1 MLLKDLI
8 QKTAVGTVII
18 SELPWEYFLT
28 ASLDDGRTLIS
39 AVTCNGTGMVPSFF
53 TVHSR
58 TDGLRMYSEGRVW
71 VMDVSLP
78 PNMTARAWMEIE
90 GAQVSSLRIVSTLMP
105 VYPVLFVEICR

>member
-28 ASLDDGRTLIS
+28 ACLDDGRSLIS

-53 TVHSR
+53 MIHSR
-58 TDGLRMYSEGRVW
+58 QDGLRMYSEGRVW

-90 GAQVSSLRIVSTLMP
+90 NAQVSSLRVTSTLMP
-105 VYPVLFVEICR
+105 LYPVLFVEICK

>member
-1 MLLKDLI
+1 MLLRDLI

-53 TVHSR
+53 MVHSR
-58 TDGLRMYSEGRVW
+58 TDGLRAYSEGRVW

>member
-1 MLLKDLI
+1 MLLRDLI

-53 TVHSR
+53 MVHSR
-58 TDGLRMYSEGRVW
+58 TDGLRAYSEGRVW

-78 PNMTARAWMEIE
+78 PNMTARAWVEIE
-90 GAQVSSLRIVSTLMP
+90 GAQVSSLRVVSSLMP
-105 VYPVLFVEICR
+105 LYPVLFVEICR

>member
-1 MLLKDLI
+1 MLLRDLI

-18 SELPWEYFLT
+18 SELPWEYFLS
-28 ASLDDGRTLIS
+28 ASMDDGRSLVSTI
-39 AVTCNGTGMVPSFF
+39 TCNGTGLVPSSFI
-53 TVHSR
+53 VHSR

-90 GAQVSSLRIVSTLMP
+90 NTQISSLRVVSSLVPM
-105 VYPVLFVEICR
+105 YPVLFVEVCK

>member
-1 MLLKDLI
+1 MLLKELI
-8 QKTAVGTVII
+8 AKTAVGTVII

-28 ASLDDGRTLIS
+28 ASLDDGRTLLS

-53 TVHSR
+53 MVHSR
-58 TDGLRMYSEGRVW
+58 TDGLRAYSEGRVW

-90 GAQVSSLRIVSTLMP
+90 GAQVSSLRVVSTIMP

>member
-1 MLLKDLI
+1 MLLKELI
-8 QKTAVGTVII
+8 SKTAVGTVII

-28 ASLDDGRTLIS
+28 ACLDDGRSLVS

-53 TVHSR
+53 MVHKS
-58 TDGLRMYSEGRVW
+58 TNGYKVYSEGRVW

-90 GAQVSSLRIVSTLMP
+90 NAQISSLRVVSTLMP
-105 VYPVLFVEICR
+105 VYPVLFAEICR

>member
-1 MLLKDLI
+1 MSLKELI
-8 QKTAVGTVII
+8 SKTAVGTVII

-39 AVTCNGTGMVPSFF
+39 AVTCNGTGLVPSFF
-53 TVHSR
+53 MIHGR
-58 TDGLRMYSEGRVW
+58 QDGLRMYSEGRVW

-90 GAQVSSLRIVSTLMP
+90 NAQVSSLCVVSSLMP
-105 VYPVLFVEICR
+105 LYPVLFVEICK

>member
-18 SELPWEYFLT
+18 SELPWDYFLT
-28 ASLDDGRTLIS
+28 ASLDDGRSLIS
-39 AVTCNGTGMVPSFF
+39 AMTCNGTGMMPSFF
-53 TVHSR
+53 MVHSR
-58 TDGLRMYSEGRVW
+58 TDGLRTYSEGRVW

-90 GAQVSSLRIVSTLMP
+90 NTQVSSLRVVSTLMP
-105 VYPVLFVEICR
+105 VYPVLFVEISR

>member
-18 SELPWEYFLT
+18 SELPWDYFLT
-28 ASLDDGRTLIS
+28 ACLDDGRTLLS
-39 AVTCNGTGMVPSFF
+39 AMTCNGTGLVPSFF
-53 TVHSR
+53 MIHSR
-58 TDGLRMYSEGRVW
+58 QDGLRMYSEGRVW

-90 GAQVSSLRIVSTLMP
+90 NAQVSSLRVVSTLMP
-105 VYPVLFVEICR
+105 VYPVLFVEICK

>member
-1 MLLKDLI
+1 MLLRDLI

-28 ASLDDGRTLIS
+28 ASLDDGRPLVS
-39 AVTCNGTGMVPSFF
+39 AVTCSGTGLVPSFF
-53 TVHSR
+53 MVHSR
-58 TDGLRMYSEGRVW
+58 TEGHRLYSEGRVW

-90 GAQVSSLRIVSTLMP
+90 GAQIASLRVVSSLVP
-105 VYPVLFVEICR
+105 NYPVLFVEIGR

>member
-1 MLLKDLI
+1 MLLKELI
-8 QKTAVGTVII
+8 SKTAVGTVII

-53 TVHSR
+53 MVHSR
-58 TDGLRMYSEGRVW
+58 TDGLRAYSEGRVW
-71 VMDVSLP
+71 VMDVQLP

-90 GAQVSSLRIVSTLMP
+90 GAQVSSLRVVSTLMP

>member
-18 SELPWEYFLT
+18 SELPWDYFLT
-28 ASLDDGRTLIS
+28 ASLDDGRSLVS
-39 AVTCNGTGMVPSFF
+39 AMTCNGTGMVPSFF
-53 TVHSR
+53 MVHRS
-58 TDGLRMYSEGRVW
+58 TEGLRVYSEGRVW

-90 GAQVSSLRIVSTLMP
+90 NAQVSSLRVTSTLMP
-105 VYPVLFVEICR
+105 LYPVLFVEICR

>member
-1 MLLKDLI
+1 MILKELI
-8 QKTAVGTVII
+8 SKTAVGTVII

-53 TVHSR
+53 MVHSR
-58 TDGLRMYSEGRVW
+58 TNGLRAYSEGRVW

>member
-18 SELPWEYFLT
+18 SELPWDYFLT
-28 ASLDDGRTLIS
+28 ASLDDGRSLIS
-39 AVTCNGTGMVPSFF
+39 AMTCNGTGMMPSFF
-53 TVHSR
+53 MVHR
-58 TDGLRMYSEGRVW
+58 NTEGLRMYSEGRVW

-90 GAQVSSLRIVSTLMP
+90 GAQVSSLRVTSTLMP
-105 VYPVLFVEICR
+105 LYPVLFVEICK

>member
-1 MLLKDLI
+1 MLLRDLI

-53 TVHSR
+53 MVHSR
-58 TDGLRMYSEGRVW
+58 TDGLRAYSEGRVW

-105 VYPVLFVEICR
+105 VYPVLFVEICK